1 MEEMDIQDGSK
12 SGGSMVQDD
21 GSYQEPSSPFT
32 EFTLE
37 ELSQYNEA
45 IKDKYVDKQKQLQQG
60 FKNLKRELKMILNG
74 SYNTDSSYVPN

>member
-45 IKDKYVDKQKQLQQG
+45 IKDKYVDKQKQL
-60 FKNLKRELKMILNG
+60 
-74 SYNTDSSYVPN
+74 